1 MIFPSIFALIMGN
14 ICIEWGEVQSVG
26 QMDPIINES
35 SGLVMLADG
44 SLLTHND
51 SGDGPVLYRIS
62 QSGVLLQT
70 VELDGAVAVDWES
83 LTSGPCGEE
92 TCVFVADVGDNGAA
106 RQSVTIFRFPVQ
118 ALLTEQSATVIVDS
132 TSQEVIYPDGPRDC
146 ETIAV
151 DPMTETLVFIE
162 KIPKGEARWYT
173 LKPEAWGGA
182 EPAEL
187 AYGGLMDTGADSFT
201 GGWMT
206 GGDFDPSGTILWTRT
221 YPQGFGW
228 SVRRGED
235 REIEA
240 LDYLLD
246 FEIPI
251 NEQCESLTVS
261 PDGEKLWL
269 SCEGRNGVLASA
281 ECALF
286 AEGQGYPETDDGGG
300 SSNRGCAAGTASLWL
315 LLLTFSLV
323 LRNPRTL

>member
-1 MIFPSIFALIMGN
+1 MIFPIIFVSIYGN

-62 QSGVLLQT
+62 ESGVLLQAI
-70 VELDGAVAVDWES
+70 ELDGAVAVDWES

-92 TCVFVADVGDNGAA
+92 TCIFVADVGDNGAV
-106 RQSVTIFRFPVQ
+106 RQSVTIFRFPVR
-118 ALLTEQSATVIVDS
+118 ALMTEEPATVIVDY
-132 TSQEVIYPDGPRDC
+132 TSLEVIYPDGPRDC

-151 DPMTETLVFIE
+151 DPMTEAIVFVE

-173 LKPEAWGGA
+173 LKPEAWRGP

-206 GGDFDPSGTILWTRT
+206 GGDFEPSGTILWTRT

-240 LDYLLD
+240 LDYLFD
-246 FEIPI
+246 FEIPL
-251 NEQCESLTVS
+251 NDQCESLTVS

-269 SCEGRNGVLASA
+269 SCEGRDGVLASA
-281 ECALF
+281 ECISF
-286 AEGQGYPETDDGGG
+286 AEGQGHPETDDGD
-300 SSNRGCAAGTASLWL
+300 SSNQGCATGTAAIWWL
-315 LLLTFSLV
+315 LLAFSLV
-323 LRNPRTL
+323 PRTPRTL